1 MHVTFTGKTS
11 VDLMRALDR
20 ALREQQ
26 MRAIIG
32 LSSFKI
38 L

>member
-11 VDLMRALDR
+11 VDLMRVLDQ
-20 ALREQQ
+20 ALRVQQ